1 MPVLHGYMIV
11 FLGMGVIVFKQ
22 NPKKLMFTAI
32 NGCRRVCMLYYGLSI
47 QVIMER
53 FSCISDSKLIH
64 GQI

>member
-11 FLGMGVIVFKQ
+11 FLGMGVILFKQ

-32 NGCRRVCMLYYGLSI
+32 NGCRRVCMIYYGLSI

-53 FSCISDSKLIH
+53 VSCISDSKLIH